1 MTAFELFSLI
11 PTATLFLMMLAMG
24 MTLDMADFRRVITR
38 PLGFVLGA
46 TGQLLVL
53 PAAAF
58 AIAWLGALRPEL
70 AIGLLLI
77 AACPGGVTSNAVTHW
92 ARGDVALSILLTAF
106 SSLVAFATVPLVI
119 NLGLMGFGEGS
130 ADIVLPVG
138 ETMAKLFFSTALP
151 VLLGMGI
158 RARRLAFAERWHGPL
173 LYGSAGLLML
183 LVLALGFR
191 LLAEDLGDLF
201 IAATPS
207 VGLLITVMMIFGWTS
222 GRLLQL
228 PRAQSR
234 TVAIEIGLQNF
245 NLAMVIALSIL
256 EREEFLGPALI
267 YLPTMF
273 TAVVALV
280 FLTRTKS

>member
-1 MTAFELFSLI
+1 MTTFELFSLI
-11 PTATLFLMMLAMG
+11 PTARLFLMMLAMG
-24 MTLDMADFRRVITR
+24 MTLDVADFRRVVAR
-38 PLGFVLGA
+38 PLGFALGA
-46 TGQLLVL
+46 TGQLVVL

-58 AIAWLGALRPEL
+58 TIAWLGALRPEL

-106 SSLVAFATVPLVI
+106 SSLVAFVTLPIVV
-119 NLGLMGFGEGS
+119 NLGLMGFGEAS

-138 ETMAKLFFSTALP
+138 ETMAKLFLSTALP
-151 VLLGMGI
+151 VLLGMWI
-158 RARRLAFAERWHGPL
+158 RSHRLALAERWHGPL
-173 LYGSAGLLML
+173 LYGSAGLLVL

-191 LLAEDLGDLF
+191 LMAEDLGELF
-201 IAATPS
+201 VVAAPA
-207 VGLLITVMMIFGWTS
+207 VGLLITLMMIFGWTS
-222 GRLLQL
+222 GRLLRL

-273 TAVVALV
+273 TAVAVLV
-280 FLTRTKS
+280 FLTRD